1 MSVRIRGLCE
11 LIELAFKSQQT
22 LTMNIDHGNDR
33 NIEVSMA
40 MAIEVAKTIVVDGEF
55 AGVVGDVL
63 G

>member
-11 LIELAFKSQQT
+11 LIELAFQSQQT
-22 LTMNIDHGNDR
+22 LTMTIDHVNDR
-33 NIEVSMA
+33 NIEVNRA
-40 MAIEVAKTIVVDGEF
+40 MAVEVAKTIVVDDEF